1 VRIDRLDL
9 LAYGPFQNKSLSL
22 GPGFHLIH
30 GPNEAG
36 KSTTLRAVTSLLFG
50 FPKGL
55 EDDYL
60 FSSADMA
67 LGGEIAGADG
77 TLLAF
82 VRRRRG
88 KAALSDGEGNPLD
101 PGGLARVTGGLA
113 REDFERLFSLN
124 HERLRKFA
132 EALLAEGGVGGE
144 GLVEAGAGIVGLR
157 KKIAEL
163 DTLRG
168 ELFLPKARTKV
179 INALSISHMDLRKEA
194 RRLSVSPT
202 EYQRLEKERTR
213 LEEAQS
219 GIRRELASVDREIR
233 EGERLLRILPLKARY
248 ESLSEKLSLLSHV
261 PLLPPEAFDR
271 RIRAETDL
279 RSANEELARLDVRL
293 RDLALLKE
301 SAPVIEAVS
310 RLDSEIGAL
319 GPALGAISKSL
330 SERPRREARLAEL
343 RGQASMLMERLGWGN
358 DPGTLSSRLP
368 SAACQKKIA
377 GLLEKRG
384 ALDSRRE
391 LAAETLAKG
400 EKSLA
405 LLQEEIS
412 SLAPMPD
419 LPPLEALAERAFRL
433 SELAPERRRRE
444 KALAASLRNLEEE
457 VRALRIPSGEI
468 GELRAFP
475 APSEATVGE
484 FAGRFRTLFEREEGL
499 LREREALE
507 KKGRDLAGRL
517 RRLRLGGEI
526 LSPSEMME
534 VRKLRDRSFDLL
546 RRRHVEGIE
555 GSEPEC
561 RELFREAGEA
571 PGARALY
578 VAGLIAGADHAGD
591 AIRDHAKE
599 AAEIDLL
606 RQDEEETALR
616 KKELLLESEAVG
628 SALASLATDWVAAWP
643 AGFISSGASG
653 RPDPLPEALLSWQKR
668 REALLLQAEGRAAER
683 LLLQEMEE
691 AERVLRE
698 EVGALFGRTGP
709 SKVPASARAEGVPS
723 LEEIAARLRE
733 ALESGKALKTRHERN
748 ADLLRER
755 ARAAEEA
762 REEVGRLDR
771 QGEIWKKEF
780 AEAMREGGLPL
791 TEEAS
796 GVSERLVL
804 LQSLT
809 GLEKEIAEFSERI
822 RKMEE
827 DESLFNETV
836 RDLRERAGQKIPG
849 EESLSVATALL
860 DLSKRNHE
868 NAVRQASTD
877 ESIRQALTEK
887 ARLEESASRNALLL
901 EALLREAGGKDPADL
916 PAIEAL
922 SREKEAHRKA
932 RDVVETDLLSE
943 GLGESLEAL
952 LSRTTGV
959 EGDAL
964 RARVE
969 ERLEKNKELMN
980 ALESAVSAY
989 ATFAAETSQRLEGR
1003 LSVDIE
1009 QEGETILA
1017 RLAESVEEY
1026 LRKTV
1031 MEAVLRRAVELYRDR
1046 TQGPLLTRGSE
1057 LFSAMTG
1064 GRYRGLRADFGPKG
1078 EPVLRAERDNGTS
1091 LGTEALSDGTLDVL
1105 YLSLRLAAVMRH
1117 NSIAEPLPFLADDL
1131 LVNLDDNRARRA
1143 FRALSETAATSQVLF
1158 FTHHEHMRDL
1168 AREVLPDCRIHEL
1181 EGNKQE

>member
-1 VRIDRLDL
+1 MRINRLDL

-67 LGGEIAGADG
+67 LGGEISAADG
-77 TLLAF
+77 PPLVF

-88 KAALSDGEGNPLD
+88 KAALSDCEGIPLD
-101 PGGLARVTGGLA
+101 PGRLSRITGGLA

-124 HERLRKFA
+124 HERLRRFA
-132 EALLAEGGVGGE
+132 EALLVEGGGLGE

-163 DTLRG
+163 DSLRG
-168 ELFLPKARTKV
+168 ELFLPRGKTKV
-179 INALSISHMDLRKEA
+179 INALSARHIELRKEA

-202 EYQRLEKERTR
+202 EYQRLEKERVR
-213 LEEAQS
+213 LEAAQS

-248 ESLSEKLSLLSHV
+248 EFLSEKLSSLSHV

-279 RSANEELARLDVRL
+279 RSANEELARLEGRL
-293 RDLALLKE
+293 RELALQKE
-301 SAPVIEAVS
+301 SSPVIEAVS
-310 RLDSEIGAL
+310 RLDGEIAAL

-368 SAACQKKIA
+368 SPACQKKIA
-377 GLLEKRG
+377 LLLEKRG
-384 ALDSRRE
+384 ALDSRRG

-405 LLQEEIS
+405 LLREEAS
-412 SLAPMPD
+412 ALAPMPD
-419 LPPLEALAERAFRL
+419 LPPLEVLTERAIRL
-433 SELAPERRRRE
+433 SEQAPERKRRE
-444 KALAASLRNLEEE
+444 KALAAGLQTLAEE
-457 VRALRIPSGEI
+457 VRALRISSGEI

-475 APSEATVGE
+475 APSEATIAE
-484 FAGRFRTLFEREEGL
+484 FEGRFRAHFEREEGL

-507 KKGRDLAGRL
+507 KKGRELAGRL
-517 RRLRLGGEI
+517 RRLRLSGEI
-526 LSPSEMME
+526 LSLSEMME
-534 VRKLRDRSFDLL
+534 LRRLRDRSFDLL
-546 RRRHVEGIE
+546 RRRHVEGLE

-561 RELFREAGEA
+561 RALFLDAGEA

-578 VAGLIAGADHAGD
+578 VAGLISEADHAGD
-591 AIRDHAKE
+591 AIRAHAKE

-606 RQDEEETALR
+606 RQEEEETSLR
-616 KKELLLESEAVG
+616 KNELLEESAAVG
-628 SALASLATDWVAAWP
+628 AALSSLAADWVAAWP

-653 RPDPLPEALLSWQKR
+653 RPDPLPEALASWQKR
-668 REALLLQAEGRAAER
+668 REALLLQAEGRSSER
-683 LLLQEMEE
+683 LLLREMEE
-691 AERVLRE
+691 AERDLRTE
-698 EVGALFGRTGP
+698 AEAFFLRSGLSTIV
-709 SKVPASARAEGVPS
+709 ASASAAS
-723 LEEIAARLRE
+723 LEELAARLRE
-733 ALESGKALKTRHERN
+733 ALETGKALKTRHERN

-755 ARAAEEA
+755 VRAAEEA

-771 QGEIWKKEF
+771 EGELWKKEF
-780 AEAMREGGLPL
+780 SQALREGGLPL

-796 GVSERLVL
+796 GVPERLAL

-809 GLEKEIAEFSERI
+809 ALEKEIAEFSDRI

-836 RDLRERAGQKIPG
+836 RDLRERSGQKIPG
-849 EESLSVATALL
+849 EEILPVATALL
-860 DLSKRNHE
+860 DLSKINHE
-868 NAVRQASTD
+868 NAVRQASHE
-877 ESIRQALTEK
+877 ESIRQAQSEK
-887 ARLEESASRNALLL
+887 KRLEESASRNALLL

-922 SREKEAHRKA
+922 SREKEGLRKA
-932 RDVVETDLLSE
+932 QEDLEAHLLSE
-943 GLGESLEAL
+943 GMGESLDAL
-952 LSRTTGV
+952 LSRAEGV
-959 EGDAL
+959 EGEAL

-989 ATFAAETSQRLEGR
+989 ATFTSETSLRLEGG
-1003 LSVDIE
+1003 LSADLE
-1009 QEGETILA
+1009 QEGETVLA
-1017 RLAESVEEY
+1017 TLAENVEEY

-1031 MEAVLRRAVELYRDR
+1031 MEAVLRRGVDLYRER
-1046 TQGPLLTRGSE
+1046 TQGPLLARGSE
-1057 LFSAMTG
+1057 LFSTMTA
-1064 GRYRGLRADFGPKG
+1064 GRYRGLRADFGQKG

-1091 LGTEALSDGTLDVL
+1091 LGTEALSDGTLDLL

-1131 LVNLDDNRARRA
+1131 LVNLDDNRARKA
-1143 FRALSETAATSQVLF
+1143 FQALSETAATSQVLF

-1168 AREVLPDCRIHEL
+1168 AREVLPDCRVHEL